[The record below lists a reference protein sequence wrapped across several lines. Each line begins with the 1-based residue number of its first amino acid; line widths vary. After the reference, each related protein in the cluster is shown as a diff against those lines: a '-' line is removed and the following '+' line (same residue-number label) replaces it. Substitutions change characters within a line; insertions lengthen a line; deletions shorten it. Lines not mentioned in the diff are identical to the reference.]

1 MGGVSPESREKKV
14 PLALV
19 NAMLFAINSIVF
31 IVAIRGSRLDAAQ
44 HCTIA
49 PALGRAYP
57 AITRMR

>member
-14 PLALV
+14 PFALV
-19 NAMLFAINSIVF
+19 NARLFAINSIVF
-31 IVAIRGSRLDAAQ
+31 IVAFGGSRLDAAQ